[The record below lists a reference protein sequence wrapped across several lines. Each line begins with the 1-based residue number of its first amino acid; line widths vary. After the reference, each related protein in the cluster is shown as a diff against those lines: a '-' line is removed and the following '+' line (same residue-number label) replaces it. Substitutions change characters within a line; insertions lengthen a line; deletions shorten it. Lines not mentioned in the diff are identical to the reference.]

1 MQRGSAV
8 AMTFSVQESG
18 ARWLVCVAQAALY
31 AAFIIDARCYALE
44 ALAQRDGQHERMG
57 LRAAY

>member
-1 MQRGSAV
+1 
-8 AMTFSVQESG
+8 MTFSVQESG